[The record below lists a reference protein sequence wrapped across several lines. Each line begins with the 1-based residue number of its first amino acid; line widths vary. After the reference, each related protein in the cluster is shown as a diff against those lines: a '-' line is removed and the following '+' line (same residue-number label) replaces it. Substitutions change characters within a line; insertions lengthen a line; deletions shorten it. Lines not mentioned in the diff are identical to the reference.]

1 MAAEKTNLSLPTF
14 TDDDVEKS
22 IENNYQLILINF
34 LKSSV
39 INNPH
44 SVRKKLIFN
53 LFSKNEIIFRL
64 GWH

>member
-1 MAAEKTNLSLPTF
+1 MAAEKTNLSVPTF
-14 TDDDVEKS
+14 TDDDVEKPK
-22 IENNYQLILINF
+22 ENKSQLIVLNF

-44 SVRKKLIFN
+44 SVGNKLTFN
-53 LFSKNEIIFRL
+53 LLENELFFRL